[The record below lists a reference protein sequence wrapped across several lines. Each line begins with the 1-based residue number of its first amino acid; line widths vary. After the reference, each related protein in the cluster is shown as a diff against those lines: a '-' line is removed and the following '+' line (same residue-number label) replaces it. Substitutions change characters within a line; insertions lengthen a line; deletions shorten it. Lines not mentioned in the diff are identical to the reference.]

1 MLSAADLKSD
11 SEEDEEDSGDDAADG
26 DEDEDDEGGIVE
38 LLPISR
44 PSSIRRSSVLGSGS
58 SFARAP
64 SSSRGA
70 SLSQ

>member
-11 SEEDEEDSGDDAADG
+11 SEEDEEDSGDDDAADG
-26 DEDEDDEGGIVE
+26 DEDDEGGIVE

-44 PSSIRRSSVLGSGS
+44 PSSTRRSSVLGSGP